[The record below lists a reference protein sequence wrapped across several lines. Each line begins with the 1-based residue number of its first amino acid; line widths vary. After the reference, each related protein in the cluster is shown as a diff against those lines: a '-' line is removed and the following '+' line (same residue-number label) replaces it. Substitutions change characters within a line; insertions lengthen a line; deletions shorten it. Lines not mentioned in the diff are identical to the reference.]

1 MVGNSGWAS
10 NQALGFSGNRNLL
23 LNMINWLSSDED
35 LISIRPKEPE
45 DRRITLTRQQFRMVQ
60 SVSQFIL
67 PLIVI
72 VDRRDGL
79 VEDGDNRE
87 AVTMRFRGL
96 LVAVVLL
103 AALGVGL
110 YFSNKQKAAEAAK
123 PPSDTPPKILALTEG
138 DITKVALKKK
148 GADETVLEK
157 ANGKWQITAPKP
169 YPADQDPANQLVT
182 AAANVSSDRV
192 VEDKASNLSAYGLNA
207 PSLEVDITGKGGK
220 VSKLK
225 FGDDTPT
232 NSGSYAMLEGDPRV
246 FTVASYVKT
255 GLDKSVNDLRDKRL
269 LTFDQDKLS
278 RVELIAK
285 KQDIEFGRD
294 KDQWQIVKPKP
305 LRADGLQVDEMLRKL
320 KDAKMDLTLSDDDAK
335 KAAAA
340 FASGTPVATV
350 KLTDPSG
357 TQQIEIRKSAGAG
370 NKTDDY
376 YAKSSIVAGVFKAT
390 PDLGMGVDKALDDFR
405 NKKLFDFGF
414 NDPSKIEMHAN
425 GKFLWLPERRRR
437 LVLERQEDG
446 QHQRASPSRQIARPF
461 RQ

>member
-1 MVGNSGWAS
+1 M
-10 NQALGFSGNRNLL
+10 
-23 LNMINWLSSDED
+23 
-35 LISIRPKEPE
+35 
-45 DRRITLTRQQFRMVQ
+45 RI
-60 SVSQFIL
+60 
-67 PLIVI
+67 
-72 VDRRDGL
+72 
-79 VEDGDNRE
+79 
-87 AVTMRFRGL
+87 RGL

-103 AALGVGL
+103 AALGVGV
-110 YFSNKQKAAEAAK
+110 YFSNKEKAAEAAK
-123 PPSDTPPKILALTEG
+123 PPADAPPKILALTEG
-138 DITKVALKKK
+138 DITKVTLKKK

-169 YPADQDPANQLVT
+169 YPADQDTASQLVAST
-182 AAANVSSDRV
+182 ANVSGDRV

-207 PSLEVDITGKGGK
+207 PTLEVDITGKGGK

-225 FGDDTPT
+225 IGDDTPT
-232 NSGSYAMLEGDPRV
+232 NSGSYAIVDGDPRV

-255 GLDKSVNDLRDKRL
+255 GVDKSLNDLRDKRL
-269 LTFDQDKLS
+269 LRFDQDKLS

-320 KDAKMDLTLSDDDAK
+320 KDAKMDLALSDDDAK

-357 TQQIEIRKSAGAG
+357 TQEIEIHK
-370 NKTDDY
+370 NKDDY
-376 YAKSSIVAGVFKAT
+376 YAKSTVAPGVFKTT
-390 PDLGMGVDKALDDFR
+390 PELGAGVDKALDDFR

-414 NDPSKIEMHAN
+414 NDPGKIQMHAN
-425 GKFLWLPERRRR
+425 GKSFDFQKGGDDWFSNGKKMDSTSIQSFVDKLRDLAATKFLDTPSLGASTADITVVSNNGKLTEKLLIAKQGSDYVAQRQNEPAIYGLDTKTVDD
-437 LVLERQEDG
+437 LVQA
-446 QHQRASPSRQIARPF
+446 ASDVKPAPPVKK
-461 RQ
+461 

>member
-1 MVGNSGWAS
+1 M
-10 NQALGFSGNRNLL
+10 
-23 LNMINWLSSDED
+23 
-35 LISIRPKEPE
+35 
-45 DRRITLTRQQFRMVQ
+45 RI
-60 SVSQFIL
+60 
-67 PLIVI
+67 
-72 VDRRDGL
+72 
-79 VEDGDNRE
+79 
-87 AVTMRFRGL
+87 RGL

-110 YFSNKQKAAEAAK
+110 YFSNKDKAAEAAK
-123 PPSDTPPKILALTEG
+123 PPADAPPKILALTEG
-138 DITKVALKKK
+138 DITKVTLKKK

-169 YPADQDPANQLVT
+169 YPADQDTASQLVAST
-182 AAANVSSDRV
+182 ANVSGDRV
-192 VEDKASNLSAYGLNA
+192 VEDKASNLSAYGLNT
-207 PSLEVDITGKGGK
+207 PMLEVDITGKGGK

-225 FGDDTPT
+225 IGDDTPT
-232 NSGSYAMLEGDPRV
+232 NSGSYAIVDGDPRV

-255 GLDKSVNDLRDKRL
+255 GVDKSLNDLRDKRL
-269 LTFDQDKLS
+269 LRFDQDKLS

-320 KDAKMDLTLSDDDAK
+320 KDAKMDLALSDDDAK

-357 TQQIEIRKSAGAG
+357 TQEIEIHK
-370 NKTDDY
+370 NKDDY
-376 YAKSSIVAGVFKAT
+376 YAKSSVAPGVFKTT
-390 PDLGMGVDKALDDFR
+390 PELGAGVDKALDDFR

-414 NDPSKIEMHAN
+414 NDPGKIQMHAN
-425 GKFLWLPERRRR
+425 GKSFDFQKGGDDWFSNGKKMDSTSIQSFVDKLRDLAATKFLDTPSLGASTADITVVSNSGKLTEKVLIAKQGSDYVAQRQNEPAIYGLDTKTVDD
-437 LVLERQEDG
+437 LVQA
-446 QHQRASPSRQIARPF
+446 ASDVKPAPPVKK
-461 RQ
+461 